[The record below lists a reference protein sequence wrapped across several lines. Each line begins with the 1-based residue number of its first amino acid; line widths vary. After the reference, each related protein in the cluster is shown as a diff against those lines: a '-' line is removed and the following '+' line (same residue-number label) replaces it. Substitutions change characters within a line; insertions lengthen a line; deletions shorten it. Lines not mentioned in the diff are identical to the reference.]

1 LPDWIASHTR
11 SFEFFNGVPEI
22 LVPDNLKSGITHP
35 CRYEPDVNPT
45 YQDLAQHYATTVI
58 PARSGKPKDKA
69 KVENAVLV
77 AERWILAALRNH
89 SFFSLAEL
97 NKAIGQK
104 LVEFNNRKFQKL
116 DATRR
121 QLFETLDRPAL
132 KPLPVKRYEYA
143 EWKKATVNIDY
154 HIEVDRHYYSVPY
167 QLIKESVDVRITTFI
182 IEVLFKNK
190 RVASHVR
197 SSKAGGFTTLAEHMP
212 KSHQK
217 YLEWTP
223 SRIIRWAEKTGPNT
237 QELATQII
245 NTRAHPQQGF
255 RACLGIMRLAKRYG
269 DQRLENACGRA
280 LAIRSYSYKS
290 VNSILKKGL
299 DKQPLPSTKK
309 AAQPIDHPN
318 IRGKNYY

>member
-1 LPDWIASHTR
+1 
-11 SFEFFNGVPEI
+11 
-22 LVPDNLKSGITHP
+22 
-35 CRYEPDVNPT
+35 
-45 YQDLAQHYATTVI
+45 
-58 PARSGKPKDKA
+58 
-69 KVENAVLV
+69 
-77 AERWILAALRNH
+77 
-89 SFFSLAEL
+89 LAEL
-97 NKAIGQK
+97 NKAVGEK

-116 DATRR
+116 DATRK
-121 QLFETLDRPAL
+121 QLFESLDKPAL

-167 QLIKESVDVRITTFI
+167 QLIKEPVDVRITTFI

-197 SSKAGGFTTLAEHMP
+197 SSKAGGFTTLPEHMP

-237 QELATQII
+237 QQLVTQIM
-245 NTRAHPQQGF
+245 NTRSHPQQGF
-255 RACLGIMRLAKRYG
+255 RACLGVMRLAKRYG
-269 DQRLENACGRA
+269 DQRLENACARA

-299 DKQPLPSTKK
+299 DKQPLPSTQR

-318 IRGKNYY
+318 IRGKHYYQKKEETNAY